1 MLSKHSNCAMYLVLK
16 LILPRHSDLPSDLPR
31 HSDAGLQ
38 SQPVG
43 DEAGGSGVQG
53 PSGLHKTL
61 SHKTN
66 QHQNLKACKLTIKDG
81 QKTKLKL

>member
-1 MLSKHSNCAMYLVLK
+1 MLSKHSNCAMYPVLK
-16 LILPRHSDLPSDLPR
+16 LILQTRVLPR

-66 QHQNLKACKLTIKDG
+66 QTSKSKGL
-81 QKTKLKL
+81 